1 MGIYISSSPSGKHIC
16 QAPPTNYPPTQ
27 KMRLPWRVFASMI
40 IDNYEY
46 LIVFQKEITVAIET
60 EPEEVL
66 FNNKQE
72 RQPPLLS
79 RLVVN

>member
-1 MGIYISSSPSGKHIC
+1 MGISISSSPSGKHIC

-46 LIVFQKEITVAIET
+46 LIVFQNEITVVVSNVAIET
-60 EPEEVL
+60 V
-66 FNNKQE
+66 QH
-72 RQPPLLS
+72 PPLLGVAPVKT
-79 RLVVN
+79 LPPVT